1 MRSFF
6 GWAKSLRF
14 KQLFLLALFL
24 FIADLMIPD
33 VIPLIDELLLG
44 LMTLLLG
51 SIRKKTDDKKNR
63 KSID

>member
-6 GWAKSLRF
+6 KWAGSLRF
-14 KQLFLLALFL
+14 KQLFLLTLLL

-33 VIPLIDELLLG
+33 FIPLIDELLLG

-51 SIRKKTDDKKNR
+51 SIRKKADDTKNR
-63 KSID
+63 ESID

>member
-6 GWAKSLRF
+6 RWAGSLRF
-14 KQLFLLALFL
+14 KQLFLLTLLL
-24 FIADLMIPD
+24 FIVD
-33 VIPLIDELLLG
+33 VAILDPAPFLDEVLLG
-44 LMTLLLG
+44 LLTLLLG

>member
-6 GWAKSLRF
+6 KWAGSLRF
-14 KQLFLLALFL
+14 KQLFVLTLFL

-33 VIPLIDELLLG
+33 FIPLIDEVLLG

-51 SIRKKTDDKKNR
+51 SIRKKADGKKNR
-63 KSID
+63 NSID